1 MRKIANFAEQKIAL
15 RFWNF
20 LQKVDIQSNLEK
32 EDSKEEWSIWVID
45 EENIERSIE
54 YYSAFKKD
62 PQDSKYDAPKKET
75 SANKSEDNYPAKKN
89 RFKNYNLSQKWKNQN
104 RGTGPVSLA
113 LIIVSVAVFLISAMG
128 KNFDVIKPFLISTQ
142 ESNFFKDILGGQI
155 WRIIT
160 PIFLH
165 FSILHIFFNMYW
177 LYELGGQIEKR
188 KGSKF
193 IATLILI
200 IAAVSNLSELI
211 FGGPIFGGMSGVV
224 YGLFGYVWT
233 KCRFDPGDGLY
244 IHQTTALIMLGWF
257 FLCFAN
263 IIPGI
268 ANWAHAGGLFT
279 GALWGYISAVRWNR
293 V

>member
-1 MRKIANFAEQKIAL
+1 
-15 RFWNF
+15 
-20 LQKVDIQSNLEK
+20 
-32 EDSKEEWSIWVID
+32 
-45 EENIERSIE
+45 
-54 YYSAFKKD
+54 
-62 PQDSKYDAPKKET
+62 
-75 SANKSEDNYPAKKN
+75 
-89 RFKNYNLSQKWKNQN
+89 
-104 RGTGPVSLA
+104 
-113 LIIVSVAVFLISAMG
+113 MG
-128 KNFDVIKPFLISTQ
+128 KNFDVIKPFLITTQ

-165 FSILHIFFNMYW
+165 FSILHIFLQYVLALRTWRSNR
-177 LYELGGQIEKR
+177 KR

-257 FLCFAN
+257 FFYVLQMLFPESL
-263 IIPGI
+263 IGHMQVGYLLEHFGDISQQLDGI
-268 ANWAHAGGLFT
+268 AFS
-279 GALWGYISAVRWNR
+279 Y
-293 V
+293 